1 MSATG
6 FTDEQTARLAERNL
20 KRKQAFRQGFRNW
33 NETKS
38 TNYRTWNDSY
48 GNVYQHWPFVKPFK
62 AAFTN
67 SRTGRRKSRIFAK
80 RKTMMK
86 WIEGLY
92 WKNQHGYEAAQKKK
106 AERSQARAV
115 YRQEHQ
121 PTKLQVIEE
130 KISKAEQHK
139 KELETRIKRLRTAV
153 KKSNRRIAGLKVA
166 LRKAV
171 LPKEAA

>member
-1 MSATG
+1 MSTYTTG
-6 FTDEQTARLAERNL
+6 QMWGKLRKAWKMYKIAKIQGNKELMKKCQTVIRECQTNL
-20 KRKQAFRQGFRNW
+20 GAL
-33 NETKS
+33 
-38 TNYRTWNDSY
+38 
-48 GNVYQHWPFVKPFK
+48 
-62 AAFTN
+62 
-67 SRTGRRKSRIFAK
+67 
-80 RKTMMK
+80 
-86 WIEGLY
+86 EGLY
-92 WKNQHGYEAAQKKK
+92 WKNQHRYEAAQKKK

-166 LRKAV
+166 LRKAI
-171 LPKEAA
+171 LPKEAP